1 MGTVHSRAK
10 RRPDGAPGSADR
22 GAGPKRPLYQNA
34 SEVLREGL
42 RLVETREV
50 EEAAKLDALLAAATA
65 GVTLDASS
73 G

>member
-1 MGTVHSRAK
+1 
-10 RRPDGAPGSADR
+10 
-22 GAGPKRPLYQNA
+22 
-34 SEVLREGL
+34 VLREGL